1 MFNSINHLLFKKTK
15 HELDAELLDSFSPY
29 MVSRYLSFHHDGKF
43 AIYCN
48 ETLNTYSGLFEGEDL
63 FRFYDN
69 VIPKTKYSRLEYV
82 KRPKGKTEKESDRQ
96 IPDFYSKR
104 EMDLLTSDDV

>member
-29 MVSRYLSFHHDGKF
+29 MVTRYLSFHNDGAF

-69 VIPKTKYSRLEYV
+69 VIPKTKYRRLQYV
-82 KRPKGKTEKESDRQ
+82 KKPKKAQETESDKQ

-104 EMDLLTSDDV
+104 EIALLTIDE